1 VALLGQAGTTVRGA
15 YDVLVS
21 MAIICYFLPYLF
33 LFASMIR
40 LQRQPVGPDVRRVPG
55 GKPVAITLASIGLL
69 STSLTIFLSV
79 FPAGDE
85 PHKVMAV
92 MKVVGGTA
100 IMIGI
105 GAVLLLIAHYKGRK
119 LARQPAQ
126 LT

>member
-1 VALLGQAGTTVRGA
+1 
-15 YDVLVS
+15 

-40 LQRQPVGPDVRRVPG
+40 LQREPAGPEVRRVPG

-79 FPAGDE
+79 FPAEDE
-85 PHKVMAV
+85 PHKAIAV
-92 MKVVGGTA
+92 LKVVGGTA
-100 IMIGI
+100 IMIGF
-105 GAVLLLIAHYKGRK
+105 GLVLLLIARYKARK
-119 LARQPAQ
+119 LARQSAQ